1 MNEVYLLTG
10 GNMGNRREFLEK
22 AAAAVGRK
30 IGPIVRTSSI
40 YQTDA
45 WGMEEQASF
54 LNQVLEVHT
63 RLEAP
68 AVLQQILDIETE
80 LGRKRDKRYGPRTI
94 DIDILLFNDLVL
106 QKPGLTLPHPRMQER
121 RFVLEPLAELIPDRM
136 HPVLKK
142 TISQLLADCTDP
154 LTVNKMI

>member
-10 GNMGNRREFLEK
+10 GNMGNRRLFLEK

-30 IGPIVRTSSI
+30 IGSIARASSI
-40 YQTDA
+40 YQTAA
-45 WGMEEQASF
+45 WGMEDQASF

-63 RLEAP
+63 SLEAP
-68 AVLQQILDIETE
+68 AVLQQILEIETG

-106 QKPGLTLPHPRMQER
+106 QLPGLTLPHPRMQER
-121 RFVLEPLAELIPDRM
+121 RFVLEPLSELIPDRM

-142 TISQLLADCTDP
+142 TISRLLTDCTDP
-154 LTVNKMI
+154 LPVNKIN

>member
-10 GNMGNRREFLEK
+10 GNMGHRREFLEK

-106 QKPGLTLPHPRMQER
+106 QKP
-121 RFVLEPLAELIPDRM
+121 
-136 HPVLKK
+136 
-142 TISQLLADCTDP
+142 
-154 LTVNKMI
+154 